1 MDFIILGSSGAYLKN
16 GGMFGLD
23 VIVSFYRAYNVVFGL
38 FQAPYYA
45 FSQTMMAELSPPGFD
60 NMVEKSFTV
69 HYSQI
74 LIFQNIVFRII
85 WTFKPSI
92 KYDRTECDPSYN

>member
-1 MDFIILGSSGAYLKN
+1 MDSIILGSFGTYLKI

-23 VIVSFYRAYNVVFGL
+23 LIVSFYRAYNVVFGL

-60 NMVEKSFTV
+60 NMVEKSDLLFIT
-69 HYSQI
+69 HR
-74 LIFQNIVFRII
+74 F
-85 WTFKPSI
+85 
-92 KYDRTECDPSYN
+92 